1 MTLKEVYEY
10 FGSGYKIAAALG
22 ISNCAIYGWNQRGRV
37 PYAQQKKL
45 EKLTKGALKTDAV
58 KYKKKKIG
66 RTITVDESDESIYY
80 PQFRYVD
87 PKHGICN
94 VHSLVFRK
102 NGSPKIIYTK
112 PGNNYEKFSSFHTEN
127 LMQALDFKDA
137 ENNRLYIGDI
147 IQLKDK
153 RKLKILGLGAQL
165 LDMLGVQENYKIIG
179 NIHEGK

>member
-10 FGSGYKIAAALG
+10 FGSAYKIALTLG
-22 ISNCAIYGWNQRGRV
+22 ITNAAIYGWNQRGRV
-37 PYAQQKKL
+37 PYLQQKKL
-45 EKLTKGALKTDAV
+45 EKLTKGALKTDV
-58 KYKKKKIG
+58 IKYKRKKVGI
-66 RTITVDESDESIYY
+66 TITIEEEDDSIFY
-80 PQFRYVD
+80 PAFRYAD
-87 PKHGICN
+87 PKHGICT
-94 VHSLVFRK
+94 VQSLVFRK
-102 NGSPKIIYTK
+102 SGSPKIIYTK
-112 PGNNYEKFSSFHTEN
+112 PGSNYEKFYSFHSEN

-165 LDMLGVQENYKIIG
+165 LDMLGIQENYKIIG